1 MNTDDPKQAYYALCE
16 QNRRMHIWWNVV
28 WIALAAVGCV
38 MFFSILQGSKP
49 QEPLRPVTLS
59 FTFNNITSQKA
70 KELTDAVTERLV
82 QRGILPPF
90 KEVRR

>member
-1 MNTDDPKQAYYALCE
+1 MNKAMIRASLCVQATVLLLGVIVGYLYCYYRTQPK
-16 QNRRMHIWWNVV
+16 
-28 WIALAAVGCV
+28 
-38 MFFSILQGSKP
+38 
-49 QEPLRPVTLS
+49 PVTLS